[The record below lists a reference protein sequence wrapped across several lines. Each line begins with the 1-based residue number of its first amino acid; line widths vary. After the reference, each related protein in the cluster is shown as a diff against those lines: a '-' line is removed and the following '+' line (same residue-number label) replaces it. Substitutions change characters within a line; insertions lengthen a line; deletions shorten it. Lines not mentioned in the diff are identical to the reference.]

1 MKILDLLCEILF
13 YPFMSEMV
21 KLEEISENLLL
32 RDIFKYCY
40 RLIKHTIRE
49 YRPNE
54 LYGS

>member
-1 MKILDLLCEILF
+1 MKILDLSCEILF
-13 YPFMSEMV
+13 YPFLSKMI
-21 KLEEISENLLL
+21 KLEEISQNLLL
-32 RDIFKYCY
+32 KDIFTYCY